1 MVIFHSYVSLP
12 EGNEKSWDLPHPFCL
27 MLRGA
32 CSTSWVFSRCPLP
45 AKFSVQK
52 AGQVPLVAM
61 AGVQKFIPW
70 LWKDD
75 IFFSPIF
82 LLRHHEDFT
91 FFTSHQENMMV
102 CIVYLK
108 FWDTSEVTTCH
119 NHRYVNFHFM
129 RFIGS
134 PIQCR
139 RCLSSSNFRRISGGG
154 WGLEYSLGVSLPQ
167 RLGACLNRITIVGC
181 WLISFV
187 HLALHWWF

>member
-61 AGVQKFIPW
+61 AGVQKFIPSTM
-70 LWKDD
+70 KRRRF
-75 IFFSPIF
+75 FFSNF

-119 NHRYVNFHFM
+119 NHIFQLWFHEVH
-129 RFIGS
+129 RFTNS
-134 PIQCR
+134 VQ
-139 RCLSSSNFRRISGGG
+139 
-154 WGLEYSLGVSLPQ
+154 EMSLFQQLQ
-167 RLGACLNRITIVGC
+167 KDLRWRLGLGI
-181 WLISFV
+181 
-187 HLALHWWF
+187 